1 MPTADDARVP
11 DASGFSRKSSSRS
24 TSCALVPDGLRS
36 QTSSMP
42 LSSLVEVDV
51 LLRTAAFF
59 SFSAFTFSK
68 TKPENSRRLRLTLVF
83 WPARP
88 KHRRCSVLSSSLA
101 ESNLPILKTTFSI
114 SASFSPA
121 PCSILK
127 SSSFSLTSIVKA
139 STCFFSRF
147 SRPADAGCDAR
158 ERGWGGQRG

>member
-1 MPTADDARVP
+1 
-11 DASGFSRKSSSRS
+11 
-24 TSCALVPDGLRS
+24 
-36 QTSSMP
+36 
-42 LSSLVEVDV
+42 
-51 LLRTAAFF
+51 
-59 SFSAFTFSK
+59 
-68 TKPENSRRLRLTLVF
+68 
-83 WPARP
+83 
-88 KHRRCSVLSSSLA
+88 LSSSLA